1 MEVAL
6 FFEIQF
12 NSFGG
17 ITLFKENYC
26 TCEKRSTISEELN
39 DQGHWSVCNDCNKVI
54 EDTFEYF
61 DINSDDYYG

>member
-1 MEVAL
+1 M
-6 FFEIQF
+6 FE
-12 NSFGG
+12 
-17 ITLFKENYC
+17 EDYC

-54 EDTFEYF
+54 EETFEYF